1 LPLSDNPIDRDRRS
15 HHQPIHRTFS
25 ARKMLA
31 DHMGIDLP
39 GYVLQRNANA
49 FKASFRVLTDSPET
63 PETAPPQQ
71 SSSLWDVSAFGNE

>member
-1 LPLSDNPIDRDRRS
+1 
-15 HHQPIHRTFS
+15 
-25 ARKMLA
+25 MLA